1 MHEGLTQLLTDI
13 VTILGVGILLEWKFG
28 FVQIGLLYLIS
39 GAGGSIFST
48 LFIMTS
54 VIVGASGALAGLR
67 GGTLSNIAIEYWSLH
82 LDKYNDN
89 FANMGGLII
98 GILIRFVIFTRP
110 PVNRVCCTALS
121 IVTFVGLLI
130 GVVLTLKGVN
140 LVITVHGAVTLIVFL
155 SHIGVAN
162 TKELIVKVLNLEIF
176 CT

>member
-1 MHEGLTQLLTDI
+1 MGGLYSRKVLHMHQAWRLFSNIWMHEGLTQLLTDI

-67 GGTLSNIAIEYWSLH
+67 GGTLSYIAIEYWSLH
-82 LDKYNDN
+82 LDKGFDC
-89 FANMGGLII
+89 LIVS
-98 GILIRFVIFTRP
+98 F
-110 PVNRVCCTALS
+110 
-121 IVTFVGLLI
+121 LLI

-140 LVITVHGAVTLIVFL
+140 LVITVHGAFTLIVFL